1 MPAYPARQVVALR
14 NAATRMGYVGAAMAV
29 VRPGA
34 QVFCIRPVAHGEGAL
49 EPMSDTDRLLEAAQ
63 NVAAGAAE
71 PRDHALLADA
81 HPADVAA
88 VLHQL
93 PLASQVAILRILQQE
108 RAGEV
113 LTELDDEALLGL
125 VRALDEAEVSRILD
139 EMPPEDAAV
148 VVDELPDEQAEK
160 ILDLMEEAQ
169 SEEVQ
174 EILEYPEG
182 SAGRLMSSDFVAV
195 NERVT
200 VADAIDHV
208 RKSVSDERAFELY
221 VVDDHGHL
229 VGVLP
234 LRRLLT
240 ANPASP
246 VLAVRDE
253 NVVSVTPE
261 MDQEEVARL
270 VAKYDLVTVP
280 VVDRRHHLVG
290 TITVDDVLDIVGE
303 EASED
308 IFRLAGS
315 DAAEL
320 ERRSPR
326 QIALMRLPWVLA
338 TLLIELMAGV
348 VIHYFDTTLSRVILL
363 ASFMPV
369 IQAISGN
376 TGLQSVTMVVRGLA
390 TGQVQLRR
398 WWEPLRRQIQTSLII
413 GSVCGAL
420 VGVIGAVWH
429 SPLFGLV
436 VAVSMFVSVN
446 LSGVAG
452 TTIPMFSKRLG
463 FDPALTAGPFETAF
477 QDVLGVTIFLSLATA
492 LLRWLA

>member
-1 MPAYPARQVVALR
+1 M
-14 NAATRMGYVGAAMAV
+14 NESE
-29 VRPGA
+29 
-34 QVFCIRPVAHGEGAL
+34 H
-49 EPMSDTDRLLEAAQ
+49 LLEAARKLLKGK
-63 NVAAGAAE
+63 A
-71 PRDHALLADA
+71 DSDDYALLAEA
-81 HPADVAA
+81 HPADLAA
-88 VLHQL
+88 MLRQL
-93 PLASQVAILRILQQE
+93 ELADQVTILRALSPE
-108 RAGEV
+108 RAGEI
-113 LTELDDEALLGL
+113 LPELDDDALLEL
-125 VRALDEAEVSRILD
+125 VRALDEVEVSRILD
-139 EMPPEDAAV
+139 EMPPEDAADV
-148 VVDELPDEQAEK
+148 VEELPSEQAEK
-160 ILDLMEEAQ
+160 ILDLMEETK

-174 EILEYPEG
+174 EILEYPEH
-182 SAGRLMSSDFVAV
+182 SAGRLMSPEFVAV
-195 NERVT
+195 NERAT
-200 VADAIDHV
+200 VEQAIEHV

-221 VVDDHGHL
+221 VVDDHRHL

-240 ANPASP
+240 ANPATP

-290 TITVDDVLDIVGE
+290 TIPVDDVIDIVGE
-303 EASED
+303 EATED
-308 IFRLAGS
+308 IFRMAGS

-338 TLLIELMAGV
+338 TLVIELGAGV
-348 VIHYFDTTLSRVILL
+348 VIHYFDQTLSRVILL

-390 TGQVQLRR
+390 TGQVHLAR
-398 WWEPLRRQIQTSLII
+398 WWEPLRRQIQTSSILGGICGVVVGII
-413 GSVCGAL
+413 GAF
-420 VGVIGAVWH
+420 WH
-429 SPLFGLV
+429 SPAFGLV

-446 LSGVAG
+446 LSGAAG
-452 TTIPMFSKRLG
+452 TTIPMLSKRLG

-492 LLRWLA
+492 LLRWLT